1 MSKYNIEGNMNFY
14 DELYKSLDNVDEY
27 KNDVCLITN
36 EPLTENYVTLEC
48 NHKFN
53 YIPLFNDIK
62 NHKKKFNNLEAFRLT
77 QNEIRCPYCRHKQK
91 KLLPYY
97 ESMGEEMK
105 VLGVNVLPEPPPGWE
120 IGICSFHEEGSEEM
134 KYCSI
139 NVILLSDNKKYC
151 KHHCHAMKCRLKKE
165 AEKKEK
171 QEAKQKEKEKVK
183 KLKEELKQKV
193 KEAKEQEKQ
202 KAKEEKVSK
211 KKMNNTEDCKVYKNK
226 KIKIETETETETETN
241 NNGNNINENT
251 DELKNDNE
259 NVVISSQTCIHMIKY
274 GQNKGHQCKGK
285 VYLMGICKR
294 HYNLHASKNN
304 SIENN
309 SEINAD
315 ADNLN
320 ENDNK

>member
-1 MSKYNIEGNMNFY
+1 MNKYIIEGNMNFY
-14 DELYKSLDNVDEY
+14 EELYKSLDNADDY

-36 EPLTENYVTLEC
+36 ETLKENYVTLEC

-62 NHKKKFNNLEAFRLT
+62 NHKKKFNNLEAFRLN

-97 ESMGEEMK
+97 ESMGEDMK

-120 IGICSFHEEGSEEM
+120 IGICSFHEEGSEEI

-151 KHHCHAMKCRLKKE
+151 KHHCHTMKYRLKKE
-165 AEKKEK
+165 AEKKKK
-171 QEAKQKEKEKVK
+171 QEEKQKEKENLK
-183 KLKEELKQKV
+183 KLKEEFKQKLREV
-193 KEAKEQEKQ
+193 KEQEKQ
-202 KAKEEKVSK
+202 KAKEEKASK

-226 KIKIETETETETETN
+226 KIKIET
-241 NNGNNINENT
+241 I
-251 DELKNDNE
+251 DELQNENE
-259 NVVISSQTCIHMIKY
+259 NVVISMQTCTHMIKY

-294 HYNLHASKNN
+294 HYNLNASKNN

-309 SEINAD
+309 SEINTD
-315 ADNLN
+315 FDNLHKN
-320 ENDNK
+320 